1 MKKVLICLLLAVGL
15 AVLLALPEIA
25 AGMGEAAADGI
36 ANNIFR

>member
-25 AGMGEAAADGI
+25 AGMGEATSNGI
-36 ANNIFR
+36 AHAIFG